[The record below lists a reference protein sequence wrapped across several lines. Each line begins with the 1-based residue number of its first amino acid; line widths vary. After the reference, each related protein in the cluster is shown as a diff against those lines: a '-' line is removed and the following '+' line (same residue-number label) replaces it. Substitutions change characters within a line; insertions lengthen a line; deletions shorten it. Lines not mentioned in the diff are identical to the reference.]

1 MGFCS
6 QSQYS
11 SLTPTWPHLQ
21 EIIKYSILMWA
32 DKWRQPFFGSIHW
45 KDVALFRHTYSPER
59 NMWFPFNKAMWRR
72 LVVPSNPNESNSVN
86 FQKHSEKP
94 SLLALFPTT
103 LLWQFSLKLLMCFVA
118 TSLSVKT
125 KTTKKGRDI
134 KKRVY
139 THGFNSNKSMCASE
153 FGASVYTVVL
163 TCSSFVT
170 EVVQKAAACTFPAI
184 FRASHRRNWFIFK
197 NYKSPN
203 HATYKYKYSIGSQ
216 FTGEQGICRMQP
228 GHIKGKYQLHSR
240 GLSAHILTGLT
251 LSSAPNSNIS
261 TAPKSSGRWK
271 FWVKL
276 HHGQW
281 GPTALNKKAC

>member
-1 MGFCS
+1 MGFCP
-6 QSQYS
+6 QSQYC

-59 NMWFPFNKAMWRR
+59 NGGTCDF
-72 LVVPSNPNESNSVN
+72 LLI
-86 FQKHSEKP
+86 KP
-94 SLLALFPTT
+94 CDYALLSPVTPTSQT
-103 LLWQFSLKLLMCFVA
+103 PGFS
-118 TSLSVKT
+118 
-125 KTTKKGRDI
+125 
-134 KKRVY
+134 
-139 THGFNSNKSMCASE
+139 SNKGTYTSE
-153 FGASVYTVVL
+153 FGANVF

-170 EVVQKAAACTFPAI
+170 EAVQKAAVCTFPDI
-184 FRASHRRNWFIFK
+184 FRASTQGLLIH
-197 NYKSPN
+197 
-203 HATYKYKYSIGSQ
+203 SQ
-216 FTGEQGICRMQP
+216 EPKISQSCYCRMQP
-228 GHIKGKYQLHSR
+228 GHIKGKDQLQSR
-240 GLSAHILTGLT
+240 GLSAHILTRRT

-281 GPTALNKKAC
+281 GPTALNKKACSALCLQGRDNIS